1 MSDHRITVLL
11 ADDSLIVREGVK
23 AILGREPDLE
33 VVGEASEYEDVIAGG
48 DRLRPDVLV
57 TDIRMPPAFQ
67 REGIDAAREVR
78 LRQPGTG
85 VVILSQYS
93 EPGYAISLLGA
104 EGSGWAYLLKDRV
117 ADGDQL
123 AQAVRNVAT
132 GRSMLDPLI
141 VSALEA
147 PVAEDGT
154 GLDESQRE
162 LLHLVAQGMPI
173 KAIAVARSTTP
184 AAVSDDVERL
194 FRELARGVSEGA
206 EESLRLLRLL
216 HQAIVEREEQ
226 GEALSRF
233 LPGGIAERLRREGA
247 RIGETAKLV
256 VTVLMSDVRGY
267 CGIAEQADPAG
278 LAAQLS
284 EHRAET
290 SGAILEHG
298 GTVMQFAGDAVL
310 AVFGA
315 PEPQEDHAVRALAGS
330 RAMLSRQAALNELW
344 LARGLPAFR
353 LGIGLSTGEVAAALL
368 GSDER
373 LEYSIVGDTVNLA
386 HRLQAKAGG
395 GEIVASEATKLFLPG
410 SVEAIPLPSE
420 LVKGRQTPVLAYR
433 LGDSSELEEREES
446 GT

>member
-1 MSDHRITVLL
+1 
-11 ADDSLIVREGVK
+11 
-23 AILGREPDLE
+23 
-33 VVGEASEYEDVIAGG
+33 VGEASEYEDVIAGG

-67 REGIDAAREVR
+67 REGIDAARELR

-85 VVILSQYS
+85 VVILPQYS

-267 CGIAEQADPAG
+267 C
-278 LAAQLS
+278 
-284 EHRAET
+284 
-290 SGAILEHG
+290 
-298 GTVMQFAGDAVL
+298 
-310 AVFGA
+310 
-315 PEPQEDHAVRALAGS
+315 
-330 RAMLSRQAALNELW
+330 
-344 LARGLPAFR
+344 
-353 LGIGLSTGEVAAALL
+353 
-368 GSDER
+368 
-373 LEYSIVGDTVNLA
+373 
-386 HRLQAKAGG
+386 
-395 GEIVASEATKLFLPG
+395 
-410 SVEAIPLPSE
+410 
-420 LVKGRQTPVLAYR
+420 
-433 LGDSSELEEREES
+433 
-446 GT
+446 